1 MIKATFF
8 TQKFFMG
15 NRQFSM
21 TDEANRDDCLY
32 GFFLLKE
39 MLEKENIDLSTQ
51 DINHPTEARFIIYNE
66 MPKVQYN
73 YKNKNS
79 YLLLFESELIRPDNW
94 DIGKHASFSKIFT
107 WNDEFVDNHKYFKM
121 NFPNRINL
129 LPDNFSIE
137 RKKKL
142 CTMIA
147 GHKYKPHPLELYSE
161 RLKTIRWFEKN
172 HPADFDLYGIGWSGN
187 PGRKSH
193 LLNYLKSLMGI
204 NEPVFPSYR
213 GMIHS
218 KIDVLPNYRFAICYE
233 NARDITGY
241 ITEKIFDCFFS
252 GCVPIYWGEPNVERH
267 IPTNTFIPRSDFEN
281 HEALYSYITQM
292 SEEDYE
298 SYLLAISDFLKSE
311 KVYPFSAECFADTI
325 CREILKDIDS
335 K

>member
-15 NRQFSM
+15 NRQFSV

-39 MLEKENIDLSTQ
+39 MLKKENIDLSTQ
-51 DINHPTEARFIIYNE
+51 DINPPSESRFIIYNE
-66 MPKVQYN
+66 MPKSKYI
-73 YKNKNS
+73 YKNKNT

-94 DIGKHASFSKIFT
+94 DVGKHVDFEKIFT
-107 WNDEFVDNHKYFKM
+107 WNDEFVDHHKYFKM

-147 GHKYKPHPLELYSE
+147 GHKYKSHPLELYSE

-172 HPADFDLYGIGWSGN
+172 HPADFDLYGIGWGEY
-187 PGRKSH
+187 PVGKSYII
-193 LLNYLKSLMGI
+193 NYIKSMLKI
-204 NEPVFPSYR
+204 AKPVFPSYK
-213 GMIHS
+213 GMIGS
-218 KIDVLPNYRFAICYE
+218 KKEILPDYKFAICYE
-233 NARDITGY
+233 NARNITGY

-252 GCVPIYWGEPNVERH
+252 GCVPIYWGEPNIGED
-267 IPTNTFIPRSDFEN
+267 IPTNAFICRNDFET
-281 HEALYSYITQM
+281 HEALYSYITNM
-292 SEEDYE
+292 SQEDYE
-298 SYLLAISDFLKSE
+298 SYLQAISDFLKS
-311 KVYPFSAECFADTI
+311 KKAYPFSAENFAETI
-325 CREILKDIDS
+325 CREVLKDLEI
-335 K
+335 